1 MFLSKK
7 IIANLLYPVPVCL
20 ELLVLGLVFLLFT
33 RLQKLGKGLVAAGV
47 LLLAVLSFAPVPNMM
62 AHRLESRY
70 LPIHS
75 VEAVKDIRWVAVL
88 GGANEA
94 DPRLPANSRLNPSA
108 LARLVEG
115 IRLYRGLKD
124 GRLILSG
131 GPVFNAA
138 SSAEQYADAAA
149 LLGVDRADML
159 LVTGP
164 KDTEDEAAAIS
175 RIVKKEPFLLV
186 TSAVHMRR
194 SVSLF
199 KQRGANPIPS
209 PADYRTARGPGTSPQ
224 DFFPDPENLETA
236 TAAWHEYLGML
247 WYRLKERK

>member
-1 MFLSKK
+1 MFLTKK
-7 IIANLLYPVPVCL
+7 IISQILYPVPL
-20 ELLVLGLVFLLFT
+20 TIELLILGLVFLLFT
-33 RLQKLGKGLVAAGV
+33 RFEKLGKGLVAAGV
-47 LLLAVLSFAPVPNMM
+47 LLLAVLGFSPVPNMM

-88 GGANEA
+88 GGGNEA
-94 DPRLPANSRLNPSA
+94 DPRLPANSRLDPA
-108 LARLVEG
+108 TLARLVEG
-115 IRLYRGLKD
+115 IRLYRGLTD

-131 GPVFNAA
+131 GPIFGAA
-138 SSAEQYADAAA
+138 SCAEEYADAARI
-149 LLGVDRADML
+149 LGVDRADML

-164 KDTEDEAAAIS
+164 KDTEEEAAAIS

-186 TSAVHMRR
+186 TSAAHMRR

-209 PADYRTARGPGTSPQ
+209 PADYRTARGPGMAPN

-247 WYRLKERK
+247 WYHLKGHQ